1 MTADDIRAHVAALK
15 SAIEHDDEKVGLLE
29 MTDLLVTT
37 LVDFHRIADALDSI
51 ALSLIPKP

>member
-15 SAIEHDDEKVGLLE
+15 SAIEDDDEKVGLLE

-37 LVDFHRIADALDSI
+37 LVDLHRIADALDSI
-51 ALSLIPKP
+51 SLSLIPKS